1 MQGNAPTISRLVLAG
16 VAAVYALILILAA
29 PPDAPV
35 TQTDSASYLNFS
47 AYRTATYPFFIKLV
61 GLNGLT
67 IAQTLLFAGA
77 LAVLGFET
85 LASTRNLAVAA
96 ILMVGV
102 AANPELNKYHSVV
115 MTESLFMSTLIVFL
129 AMLIRFVRRK
139 DLLSLALAAALAGV
153 AATIRPPGLALL
165 PIPILMVLACR
176 RQLKSPALALMAV
189 ALLPAIVLVA
199 GERALSHFIH
209 QDNLASLVPRHIFAK
224 AAMID
229 APHAS
234 TAESD
239 PLRRALLMAIE
250 NDFAPI
256 RAVIAQ
262 ADRNTRIPMTV
273 HYETCLEYAC
283 GDPLRDRNPSPRFE
297 AEMLQVGLQRLASA
311 PLNYAGLVWT
321 HYRAL
326 WTLYNHSHPATAPV
340 SVAFIRSHRPLPF
353 EDLVS
358 PLVEDPAI
366 SRVASVGRP
375 AILAVG
381 WITAAI
387 ILLGAIAALRGRLH
401 DAAAVAWLS
410 ALAIHASF
418 LFTAA
423 VGVGIARYTL
433 SMWPAMVTSLIF
445 AAWFVVTLRRKA
457 AG

>member
-1 MQGNAPTISRLVLAG
+1 MQGNAPTISKLVLAG
-16 VAAVYALILILAA
+16 VAAAYAVVMILVA
-29 PPDAPV
+29 PDAPT
-35 TQTDSASYLNFS
+35 TQTDSASYLQFS
-47 AYRTATYPFFIKLV
+47 SYRTATYPLFIKLV

-77 LAVLGFET
+77 LAVLGFKT

-115 MTESLFMSTLIVFL
+115 MTESLFMSALLVFL

-139 DLLSLALAAALAGV
+139 DLLSLGLAAAFAGV

-176 RQLKSPALALMAV
+176 QQLKSRALALLAV
-189 ALLPAIVLVA
+189 ALLPAIMLVA
-199 GERALSHFIH
+199 GERALSHVIH
-209 QDNLASLVPRHIFAK
+209 QGNVSSLAPRHIFAK

-229 APHAS
+229 APLAS
-234 TAESD
+234 ATESD
-239 PLRRALLMAIE
+239 PLRRALLVAIE

-256 RAVIAQ
+256 RALIAQ
-262 ADRNTRIPMTV
+262 ADSNTRIPMTV
-273 HYETCLEYAC
+273 HYESCVEYMCSA
-283 GDPLRDRNPSPRFE
+283 PLWSRNASPRFE
-297 AEMLQVGLQRLASA
+297 AEMLRVGLQRLASA

-387 ILLGAIAALRGRLH
+387 ILLGAIAAFRGRLH

-423 VGVGIARYTL
+423 VGVGIARYTV

-445 AAWFVVTLRRKA
+445 AAWFAVTLRRKA
-457 AG
+457 GG

>member
-1 MQGNAPTISRLVLAG
+1 MQANAPTISKLVLAG
-16 VAAVYALILILAA
+16 VAAAYAVIMILVA
-29 PPDAPV
+29 PDAPV
-35 TQTDSASYLNFS
+35 TQPDSASYLNFS
-47 AYRTATYPFFIKLV
+47 SYRTATYPLFIKLV
-61 GLNGLT
+61 GLNSLT
-67 IAQTLLFAGA
+67 IVQTLLFAGA

-102 AANPELNKYHSVV
+102 AANPELNKYHSLV
-115 MTESLFMSTLIVFL
+115 MTESLYISALLVFL
-129 AMLIRFVRRK
+129 AMLVRFVRLN
-139 DLLSLALAAALAGV
+139 DLLSLGLAAAFAGV
-153 AATIRPPGLALL
+153 AATIRPTGLALL

-176 RQLKSPALALMAV
+176 RQFKSRALALISV
-189 ALLPAIVLVA
+189 ALFPAVTLVA
-199 GERALSHFIH
+199 GERALSSFIH
-209 QDNLASLVPRHIFAK
+209 QGNLASMAPRHIFAK

-234 TAESD
+234 ANESD
-239 PLRRALLMAIE
+239 PLRRALLVAIE
-250 NDFAPI
+250 KDFAPI
-256 RAVIAQ
+256 RALIAQ
-262 ADRNTRIPMTV
+262 ADSNSRIPMTV
-273 HYETCLEYAC
+273 HYETCVEYLC
-283 GDPLRDRNPSPRFE
+283 SDPLRARNAGPGFE
-297 AEMLQVGLQRLASA
+297 AEMLRVGLQRLASA

-326 WTLYNHSHPATAPV
+326 WTLYNQTHPATAPV
-340 SVAFIRSHRPLPF
+340 FTEFIRRHRPLPF

-358 PLVEDPAI
+358 PLVGDSTI

-375 AILAVG
+375 AILGVG

-387 ILLGAIAALRGRLH
+387 ILLGAIAAFRGRLRA
-401 DAAAVAWLS
+401 AAAVAWLS

-423 VGVGIARYTL
+423 AGVGIPRYTL

-445 AAWFVVTLRRKA
+445 AAWFVVTLPRKQ